1 MFYVLLK
8 RTFFLQLLDI
18 VFRLVASVVLI
29 IFILLIE
36 WSNSVSYWEQDVTFF
51 KYDYIFVSFSRY
63 VSFCLIYFETFRYIY
78 TFGIDISP

>member
-8 RTFFLQLLDI
+8 RTYFLQLLDI

-36 WSNSVSYWEQDVTFF
+36 GSNSVSYWEKDVTFF
-51 KYDYIFVSFSRY
+51 KYDCIFVSFSH
-63 VSFCLIYFETFRYIY
+63 
-78 TFGIDISP
+78 